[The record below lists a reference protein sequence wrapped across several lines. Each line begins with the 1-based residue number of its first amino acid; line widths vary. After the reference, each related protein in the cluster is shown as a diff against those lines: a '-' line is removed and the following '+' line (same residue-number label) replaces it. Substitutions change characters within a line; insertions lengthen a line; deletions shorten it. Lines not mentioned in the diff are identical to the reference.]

1 MPGHA
6 SFTLQEYLA
15 GVVMWKAHK
24 IWQEAVDPLVKK
36 WMREA
41 FADPAFD
48 AKLVA
53 DKAAWAEEDRIAGEK
68 GEKLRTD
75 IVAFTLT
82 QRNKQASS
90 TEKKNAS
97 SGLRNAKNAR
107 KELGLEGYI
116 FELKEA
122 KTNLEDLLIKRPKQG
137 TANVV
142 DTFAT
147 EGKIDSKEVRC

>member
-82 QRNKQASS
+82 QRDKLASS

-142 DTFAT
+142 DTFAK